1 MVLSNQA
8 GIQQTRTARRA
19 GKAAI
24 QNRRYVSMK
33 QQKLDGAPPKKNLVA
48 PSLPVGI
55 KEIAKALGVSIGTV
69 DRALHGRSGIN
80 PVTRARVLKMA
91 KTLGYRPN
99 VAARYL
105 KLGRKL
111 RISVHLPREVK
122 YFFDSLHEGIAEAAA
137 PFESMVEL
145 TFRTVRR
152 LGEGEP
158 HLFRE
163 ALEQGTDG
171 IIVAPGH
178 PDEIRPWIRKASHSH
193 VPVVCVSTDAP
204 KTERLTAVCADPF
217 TSGCMAAE
225 YLLMLVHQPGS
236 VLAVTGDLATVDH
249 SEKLRGFREF
259 LSHGSHL
266 ALEPV
271 IQAHDDPEEAYQSVR
286 HCLENTSLKA
296 VYVSTANSLPVL
308 RALSE
313 ANRLGNLVVITTDL
327 FPELADYIRDGSV
340 MGTIYQLPQT
350 QGRTA
355 FQALYQFLVEGKCP
369 PSKLH
374 LAPYLISRSNLALHL
389 PALSGTSQN
398 ESILTAPG
406 PYDTVVHA
414 H

>member
-1 MVLSNQA
+1 M
-8 GIQQTRTARRA
+8 T
-19 GKAAI
+19 
-24 QNRRYVSMK
+24 
-33 QQKLDGAPPKKNLVA
+33 QQKPAARPPKKNSA
-48 PSLPVGI
+48 TPSQPVGI

-80 PVTRARVLKMA
+80 PVTQARVLKMA

-122 YFFDSLHEGIAEAAA
+122 YFFDSLREGISEAAA

-152 LGEGEP
+152 LGEGETI
-158 HLFRE
+158 LFRE
-163 ALEQGTDG
+163 ALEHGTDG

-193 VPVVCVSTDAP
+193 VPVVCVATDAP
-204 KTERLTAVCADPF
+204 KTERLTTVCADPF
-217 TSGCMAAE
+217 TSGSMAAE
-225 YLLMLVHQPGS
+225 NLLRAVHQPGS
-236 VLAVTGDLATVDH
+236 VLAITGDLDTVDH
-249 SEKLRGFREF
+249 SEKLRGFQEF
-259 LSHGSHL
+259 LATGTHL
-266 ALEPV
+266 SLEPV

-286 HCLENTSLKA
+286 KCVENTALKA

-308 RALSE
+308 RALTE
-313 ANRLGNLVVITTDL
+313 ANRLDNLVVITTDL
-327 FPELADYIRDGSV
+327 FPELVDYIRDGGV

-350 QGRTA
+350 QGRIA
-355 FQALYQFLVEGKCP
+355 FQALYEFLIEGKCP
-369 PSKLH
+369 PCKLN

-389 PALSGTSQN
+389 TTVPGTGIAKDDSQ
-398 ESILTAPG
+398 LTR
-406 PYDTVVHA
+406 TVSR
-414 H
+414 